1 MANYNKSIIY
11 KLVDRDSGDTY
22 FGATR
27 EPINR
32 RISKH
37 KCRQTCKCRDI
48 IRNNNYQI
56 IILEEYDSHEISKKF
71 LLTRERHYICS
82 YDCVNKVVP
91 LQTKQEYYE
100 RHKTY
105 LLKKQKWW
113 KMKSR
118 AQLPLNTFI
127 FKHLNKIKATK
138 NLPPSFFDFVRINYN

>member
-37 KCRQTCKCRDI
+37 KCRQTCRCRDI

-56 IILEEYDSHEISKKF
+56 IILEEYDSHEISKTF

-91 LQTKQEYYE
+91 TNE
-100 RHKTY
+100 T
-105 LLKKQKWW
+105 
-113 KMKSR
+113 
-118 AQLPLNTFI
+118 
-127 FKHLNKIKATK
+127 
-138 NLPPSFFDFVRINYN
+138 RIL